1 MTNRQ
6 MRLGKKIRSLR
17 ENRSWLQKEL
27 AEKATLPVRTI
38 GRIERGN
45 VDVRLSTLEKI
56 AKAFKIPIRELFL

>member
-1 MTNRQ
+1 